1 MHYTNHIV
9 LALLMGVIVL
19 FHHRVFSDR
28 SLLDHIK
35 FSYECFDRVIT
46 NNHARELQYE
56 KGLAVYLF
64 DRYGDVSREVV
75 KARTSRIH
83 EQMETLSEKRCVNI
97 KKVALGTN
105 LLELAQ
111 REYQDIQPI
120 SDCKDRLVA
129 IFKQADYG
137 NCWNFHSK
145 DRVLRRKIRRVYH
158 YTVYHFDRDF
168 GLGSHTLNTYLPN
181 SVRGY
186 FNQHNWIVQ
195 QLKHR
200 NLYND
205 DIKMYYNSFQ
215 DIGDIEPE
223 RFQRICDSLTYNHV
237 SSYDDKWIQ
246 ALWPELSGL
255 RYRSYLDEAE
265 FCSNI
270 VFKQKSFLNHFYNN
284 HVLFTYDL
292 SLPENLSFVFKR
304 RIDRRYKN
312 QFKTNLRIVET
323 KPSLKFKYKRQ
334 QYKEYLK
341 NSVLRAEST
350 VNNAMDLGLRKRDL
364 EGIRE
369 ANREI
374 NERVIS
380 LQQPVDPDWIRQ
392 DLDHSPFERIIVG
405 DKWIP
410 GIKINDEKMAS
421 IMRGLCQS
429 NVKGIKMRDLTDFTN
444 QDTGNS
450 TEDGYKLSQISYATR
465 ILRGHGLVEKVENKN
480 LYRLTPAGQGFVRM
494 FLQVTDKVV
503 FPFTKNIMRLSK
515 EPRCFR
521 KGYQKADS
529 KADNLSKLNGVY
541 KNLDKGISDLFDI
554 LDVVNSTE
562 AAT

>member
-1 MHYTNHIV
+1 MLNHHIALV
-9 LALLMGVIVL
+9 LLMGVLVL

-28 SLLDHIK
+28 GLLDHIK

-56 KGLAVYLF
+56 RGLAEYLF
-64 DRYGDVSREVV
+64 DHYGDVSREAV

-83 EQMETLSEKRCVNI
+83 EQMEALAEKSGIKI
-97 KKVALGTN
+97 KKVDIGTN

-111 REYQDIQPI
+111 KEYQNIQPI
-120 SDCKDRLVA
+120 SDRKDRIVA
-129 IFKQADYG
+129 IFKQQDYG

-145 DRVLRRKIRRVYH
+145 DKVLRRKIRRVYH

-186 FNQHNWIVQ
+186 FNQHYWIVQ

-200 NLYND
+200 KLFND

-215 DIGDIEPE
+215 DIGSLDPK
-223 RFQRICDSLTYNHV
+223 RFQAICDTLTYDDV
-237 SSYDDKWIQ
+237 SRYDDKWIQ

-255 RYRSYLDEAE
+255 MYRSYLNEVE

-270 VFKQKSFLNHFYNN
+270 AFKQKSFLNHFYIN
-284 HVLFTYDL
+284 HALSSYDL
-292 SLPENLSFVFKR
+292 SHPENLSFVFKR

-312 QFKTNLRIVET
+312 QFKTQLRIVET
-323 KPSLKFKYKRQ
+323 KPSLKFKYKSQ

-341 NSVLRAEST
+341 SSVLRAEST
-350 VNNAMDLGLRKRDL
+350 VNNAMDLGFRKRNL
-364 EGIRE
+364 KGIRD
-369 ANREI
+369 ACRDI

-380 LQQPVDPDWIRQ
+380 IQQPVDPDWIKQ
-392 DLDHSPFERIIVG
+392 DLDHNPFERVMVG
-405 DKWIP
+405 GKWIP

-421 IMRGLCQS
+421 VMRGLCQS
-429 NVKGIKMRDLTDFTN
+429 SVNGMRMRDLTVFVN
-444 QDTGNS
+444 QDIGTS
-450 TEDGYKLSQISYATR
+450 EDYGYTISQIGYAVR
-465 ILRGHGLVEKVENKN
+465 ILRGHGLVEKVEKKN
-480 LYRLTPAGQGFVRM
+480 LYRLTPAGQGFARM
-494 FLQVTDKVV
+494 FLQVTEKVV

-515 EPRCFR
+515 EPRRFR
-521 KGYQKADS
+521 KGYQKSDA
-529 KADNLSKLNGVY
+529 KAENLTKLNGVY
-541 KNLDKGISDLFDI
+541 KSLEKDISNLFDL
-554 LDVVNSTE
+554 LDIVDSPEV
-562 AAT
+562 AT

>member
-1 MHYTNHIV
+1 MQYPNHIILV
-9 LALLMGVIVL
+9 LLIGVLVL
-19 FHHRVFSDR
+19 FHKRVLSDKA
-28 SLLDHIK
+28 LLDHID

-46 NNHARELQYE
+46 NCLARELQYE

-64 DRYGDVSREVV
+64 DHYGDVSREVV

-83 EQMETLSEKRCVNI
+83 EQMENLADKNGIKI
-97 KKVALGTN
+97 KKVDIGTN

-111 REYQDIQPI
+111 KEYRDIQQT
-120 SDCKDRLVA
+120 SDDKDRIVA

-137 NCWNFHSK
+137 SCWNFHAK
-145 DRVLRRKIRRVYH
+145 EKILRRKIRRVYH

-200 NLYND
+200 NLFNE

-215 DIGDIEPE
+215 DIGSLDPK
-223 RFQRICDSLTYNHV
+223 RFQAICDTLTYDDV
-237 SSYDDKWIQ
+237 SRYDEKWIQ

-255 RYRSYLDEAE
+255 IYRSYLNEVE

-270 VFKQKSFLNHFYNN
+270 AFKQKSFLNHFYNN
-284 HVLFTYDL
+284 HILFTYDL
-292 SLPENLSFVFKR
+292 SRPENLSFVFKR
-304 RIDRRYKN
+304 RIDRRYKSP
-312 QFKTNLRIVET
+312 FKTKLRIVET
-323 KPSLKFKYKRQ
+323 KPSIKFYYKRQ

-341 NSVLRAEST
+341 SRILRSEST

-364 EGIRE
+364 EGIRK
-369 ANREI
+369 ASREI

-380 LQQPVDPDWIRQ
+380 LHQPVDPDWIRQ
-392 DLDHSPFERIIVG
+392 DLDHNPFGRVMVG

-421 IMRGLCQS
+421 IMRGLCQCS
-429 NVKGIKMRDLTDFTN
+429 VKGIKMRDLTDFTN
-444 QDTGNS
+444 QDMDNS
-450 TEDGYKLSQISYATR
+450 TEDGYKLSQISYAVR
-465 ILRGHGLVEKVENKN
+465 IVRGHGLVEKVDNMN

-494 FLQVTDKVV
+494 FLQVTEKVV
-503 FPFTKNIMRLSK
+503 FPFTKNIMRFSK
-515 EPRCFR
+515 EPRRFR

-541 KNLDKGISDLFDI
+541 KNLDKGISELFDI
-554 LDVVNSTE
+554 IDIVDSEEV
-562 AAT
+562 AT